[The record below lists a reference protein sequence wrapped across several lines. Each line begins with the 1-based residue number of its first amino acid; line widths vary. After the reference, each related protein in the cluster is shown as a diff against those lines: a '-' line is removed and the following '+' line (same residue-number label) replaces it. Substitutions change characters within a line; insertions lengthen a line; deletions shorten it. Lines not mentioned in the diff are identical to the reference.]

1 MKTRLLACI
10 VAAAACVTAVS
21 CSDNEPIKRPV
32 QFDLPAG
39 LTPDIARNEV
49 VVFHTQ
55 PELDAAFGSEAAKL
69 PKVDFKNASLAM
81 ATGLSD
87 YGIISLDHSMTAD
100 GDGGYVLDVTVT
112 ENFATVVL
120 PWTIAYIMPKG
131 VSEGDIS
138 LHVTHKS
145 GS

>member
-55 PELDAAFGSEAAKL
+55 PELDAAFGSEA
-69 PKVDFKNASLAM
+69 N
-81 ATGLSD
+81 
-87 YGIISLDHSMTAD
+87 I
-100 GDGGYVLDVTVT
+100 VLN
-112 ENFATVVL
+112 NF
-120 PWTIAYIMPKG
+120 
-131 VSEGDIS
+131 
-138 LHVTHKS
+138 
-145 GS
+145 